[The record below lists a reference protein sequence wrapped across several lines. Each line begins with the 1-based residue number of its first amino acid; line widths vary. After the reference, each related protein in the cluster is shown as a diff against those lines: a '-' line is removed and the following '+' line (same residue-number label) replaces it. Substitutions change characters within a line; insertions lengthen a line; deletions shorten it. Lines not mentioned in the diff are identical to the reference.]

1 VSSIVRGAPG
11 LRASSRPSRR
21 CSTAYFSDR
30 GRLFQSD
37 RGRRFSVITDGRRG
51 RASEVVNVAQSSA
64 IRLKR
69 GVAKRLADVLDADI
83 STAAGVACDERTTR
97 WVCRVYR

>member
-1 VSSIVRGAPG
+1 VANRQVIGG
-11 LRASSRPSRR
+11 
-21 CSTAYFSDR
+21 STLKAVGHATHRVAYFSDR

-69 GVAKRLADVLDADI
+69 GVAKRLVDVLDADI